1 MFPELQTFV
10 PDAEIHTLTQ
20 KQPPKFGHALKE
32 YFALDPD
39 YVNLNHGSYGSC
51 PSSVME
57 FAFDLGRKIER
68 NPDYFDRVAVKPMLA
83 KIREQLADFI
93 GVKSSEVVIV
103 HNASHGVNTV
113 LWNIEWAPEDTI
125 VITSTT
131 YYAVDAAVKFIHD
144 KAPHPSIS
152 HFPLLH
158 PTTKEDILRAW
169 EAHMQALANSK
180 RASSD
185 SDPNAKSTT
194 PGKIVAIIDTISS
207 NPGILNPW
215 VNMVKIA
222 KRYGALA
229 VVDGAHSL
237 GQEVD
242 LKDKLREA
250 DPDFFVSNA
259 HKWLYAKR
267 GAAVFYVP
275 ERNQGI
281 VKASFPVSP
290 YYVSPKDRQSPS
302 DNFVVQHNMTATID
316 WSNFFTIP
324 AALQFRAWLGGE
336 AAINAYTH
344 KLALEGGKRIAEIL
358 QTEMMYPDEDSGM
371 ELSMVNVALPLPAC
385 GKVIEYAFQ
394 MKVQGLIQR
403 KLLEERNLGPTR
415 YYHNGRL
422 WLRVSGQVWLE
433 MEDFEKV
440 GWGVKEVCEEVI
452 EELQLEKLVPV
463 KNQ

>member
-1 MFPELQTFV
+1 M
-10 PDAEIHTLTQ
+10 
-20 KQPPKFGHALKE
+20 
-32 YFALDPD
+32 
-39 YVNLNHGSYGSC
+39 
-51 PSSVME
+51 

-93 GVKSSEVVIV
+93 GVKPSEVVIV

-125 VITSTT
+125 VITTTT
-131 YYAVDAAVKFIHD
+131 YYAVDAA
-144 KAPHPSIS
+144 
-152 HFPLLH
+152 
-158 PTTKEDILRAW
+158 
-169 EAHMQALANSK
+169 ALVDSK
-180 RASSD
+180 RTSPD
-185 SDPNAKSTT
+185 STT
-194 PGKIVAIIDTISS
+194 ATANPTHTGKIVAIIDTISS

-215 VNMVKIA
+215 VDMVKIA
-222 KRYGALA
+222 KRHGALA
-229 VVDGAHSL
+229 VVDGAHSI

-242 LKDKLREA
+242 LKGKLKEA

-259 HKWLYAKR
+259 HKWMYAKR

-275 ERNQGI
+275 ESI
-281 VKASFPVSP
+281 VRASFPVSP
-290 YYVSPKDRQSPS
+290 YYVLPKDRTSPS
-302 DNFVVQHNMTATID
+302 DNFVVQHNLTATID

-344 KLALEGGKRIAEIL
+344 KLAFEGGKRIAEIL
-358 QTEMMYPDEDSGM
+358 QTEMMYPDEGSGM
-371 ELSMVNVALPLPAC
+371 ERSMVNAALPLPAF
-385 GKVIEYAFQ
+385 GKVIGPGAGGEISKEEYAFQ

-422 WLRVSGQVWLE
+422 WLRISGQVWLE

-452 EELQLEKLVPV
+452 EELQLEKFEPA
-463 KNQ
+463 KKQ

>member
-1 MFPELQTFV
+1 MFPELQAFV
-10 PDAEIHTLTQ
+10 PNAEIHTLTQ

-68 NPDYFDRVAVKPMLA
+68 NPDYFDRVAA
-83 KIREQLADFI
+83 I
-93 GVKSSEVVIV
+93 EVVIV

-125 VITSTT
+125 VITTTT
-131 YYAVDAAVKFIHD
+131 YYAVDAA
-144 KAPHPSIS
+144 
-152 HFPLLH
+152 
-158 PTTKEDILRAW
+158 
-169 EAHMQALANSK
+169 ALVDSK
-180 RASSD
+180 RTSPD
-185 SDPNAKSTT
+185 STT
-194 PGKIVAIIDTISS
+194 ATANPTHTGKIVAIIDTISS

-215 VNMVKIA
+215 VDMVKIA
-222 KRYGALA
+222 KRHGALA
-229 VVDGAHSL
+229 VVDGAHSI

-242 LKDKLREA
+242 LKGKLKEA

-259 HKWLYAKR
+259 HKWMYAKR

-275 ERNQGI
+275 ERNQSI
-281 VKASFPVSP
+281 VRASFPVSP
-290 YYVSPKDRQSPS
+290 YYVSPKDRTSPS
-302 DNFVVQHNMTATID
+302 DNFVVQHNLTATID

-344 KLALEGGKRIAEIL
+344 KLAFEGGKRIAEIL
-358 QTEMMYPDEDSGM
+358 HTEMMYPDEGSGM
-371 ELSMVNVALPLPAC
+371 ELSMVNVALPLPAF
-385 GKVIEYAFQ
+385 GKVIGPGAGGEISKEEYAFQ

-422 WLRVSGQVWLE
+422 WLRISGQVWLE

-452 EELQLEKLVPV
+452 EELQLEKFEPA
-463 KNQ
+463 KKQ

>member
-1 MFPELQTFV
+1 
-10 PDAEIHTLTQ
+10 
-20 KQPPKFGHALKE
+20 
-32 YFALDPD
+32 
-39 YVNLNHGSYGSC
+39 
-51 PSSVME
+51 ME
-57 FAFDLGRKIER
+57 CAFDLGRKIER

-83 KIREQLADFI
+83 KIRAQLADFI
-93 GVKSSEVVIV
+93 GVKPSEVVIV

-125 VITSTT
+125 VITTTT

-144 KAPHPSIS
+144 KAPHPGIS

-158 PTTKEDILRAW
+158 PTTREDILRTW
-169 EAHMQALANSK
+169 EAHIQALK
-180 RASSD
+180 LT
-185 SDPNAKSTT
+185 ST
-194 PGKIVAIIDTISS
+194 GKIVAIIDTISS

-215 VNMVKIA
+215 VDMVKIA
-222 KRYGALA
+222 KRHGALA

-242 LKDKLREA
+242 LKGKLAEA

-275 ERNQGI
+275 ER
-281 VKASFPVSP
+281 
-290 YYVSPKDRQSPS
+290 
-302 DNFVVQHNMTATID
+302 HLTATID

-344 KLALEGGKRIAEIL
+344 KLAFEGGKRIAEIL
-358 QTEMMYPDEDSGM
+358 QTEMMYPDEASGM
-371 ELSMVNVALPLPAC
+371 ELSMVNVALPLPAF
-385 GKVIEYAFQ
+385 GKVVGPGAGGEISKEEYAFQ

-422 WLRVSGQVWLE
+422 WLRISGQVWLE

-452 EELQLEKLVPV
+452 EELQLEKYVPA
-463 KNQ
+463 KKQ

>member
-1 MFPELQTFV
+1 
-10 PDAEIHTLTQ
+10 
-20 KQPPKFGHALKE
+20 
-32 YFALDPD
+32 
-39 YVNLNHGSYGSC
+39 
-51 PSSVME
+51 ME

-93 GVKSSEVVIV
+93 GVKPSEVVIV

-125 VITSTT
+125 VITTTT
-131 YYAVDAAVKFIHD
+131 YYAVDAAVKSIHD

-158 PTTKEDILRAW
+158 PTTKEDILRNW
-169 EAHMQALANSK
+169 EAHIQALK
-180 RASSD
+180 LT
-185 SDPNAKSTT
+185 ST
-194 PGKIVAIIDTISS
+194 GKIVAIIDTISS

-215 VNMVKIA
+215 VDMVKIA
-222 KRYGALA
+222 KRHGALA

-242 LKDKLREA
+242 LKGKLAEA

-267 GAAVFYVP
+267 GAALFYVP

-290 YYVSPKDRQSPS
+290 YYVSPKDRESSS
-302 DNFVVQHNMTATID
+302 DNFVVQHNLTATID

-344 KLALEGGKRIAEIL
+344 KLAFEGGKRIAEIL
-358 QTEMMYPDEDSGM
+358 QTEMMYPDEGSGM
-371 ELSMVNVALPLPAC
+371 ELSMVNVALPLPAF
-385 GKVIEYAFQ
+385 GKVIGPGAGGEISKEEYAFQ

-422 WLRVSGQVWLE
+422 WLRISGQVWLE

-452 EELQLEKLVPV
+452 EELQLEKYVPA
-463 KNQ
+463 KKQ

>member
-1 MFPELQTFV
+1 MFPELQAFV
-10 PDAEIHTLTQ
+10 PNAEIHALTQ
-20 KQPPKFGHALKE
+20 KSPPKFGHALKE

-39 YVNLNHGSYGSC
+39 YVNLNHGFYGSC

-93 GVKSSEVVIV
+93 GVKPSEVVIV

-125 VITSTT
+125 VITTTT
-131 YYAVDAAVKFIHD
+131 YYAIDAAVKFIHD

-158 PTTKEDILRAW
+158 PTTKEDILRSW
-169 EAHMQALANSK
+169 EAHIQALAEHK
-180 RASSD
+180 RSPDGS
-185 SDPNAKSTT
+185 PNANPAPT
-194 PGKIVAIIDTISS
+194 GKIVAIIDTISS

-215 VNMVKIA
+215 VDMVKIA
-222 KRYGALA
+222 KRHGALA

-242 LKDKLREA
+242 LKGKLEEA
-250 DPDFFVSNA
+250 DPDFF
-259 HKWLYAKR
+259 LYAKR

-275 ERNQGI
+275 ESI
-281 VKASFPVSP
+281 VRASFPVSP
-290 YYVSPKDRQSPS
+290 YYVSPKDRTSPS
-302 DNFVVQHNMTATID
+302 DNFVVQHNLTATID

-324 AALQFRAWLGGE
+324 AALRFRAWLGGE

-344 KLALEGGKRIAEIL
+344 KLAFEGGKRIAEIL
-358 QTEMMYPDEDSGM
+358 QTEMMYPDEGSEM
-371 ELSMVNVALPLPAC
+371 ELSMVNVALPLPAF
-385 GKVIEYAFQ
+385 GKVIGPGAGGEISKEEYAFQ

-422 WLRVSGQVWLE
+422 WLRISGQVWLE

-452 EELQLEKLVPV
+452 EELQLEKFEPA
-463 KNQ
+463 KKQ